1 MESFRTW
8 RDATGDDWCMV
19 QISSENEGYGE
30 VVPRMTN
37 SVGFCAMDST
47 PCLNMF
53 EHVWTIANPGL
64 PRHSNELYD
73 LQLWKRIVCIWLQMI
88 GSQTWMVGHIWA
100 LQSAKCAGPLPCS
113 SHTTRCQVAYMTTTA
128 WMNPPWKD
136 TGECRSVFKSLWHKH
151 MDISWIFHMDIW
163 YFMNCHDTV
172 DVYCFT
178 HLYIGGFGDCSDQPS
193 EGTRMRRAMA
203 ACRPMRSWVF
213 WGICALAS

>member
-1 MESFRTW
+1 
-8 RDATGDDWCMV
+8 
-19 QISSENEGYGE
+19 
-30 VVPRMTN
+30 MTN